1 MAKKIDNA
9 VIEQI
14 QELYAKLGTYSAVA
28 KELGISASTV
38 SKYLK
43 KQSSSASF
51 SEYSGPQPNNEPPS
65 KEAIITFSTLSQNEK
80 DSFNEFYK
88 ECGISNVL
96 FL

>member
-9 VIEQI
+9 IIEQI
-14 QELYAKLGTYSAVA
+14 QTLYGELGTYSAVA

-43 KQSSSASF
+43 KQSSCVSF
-51 SEYSGPQPNNEPPS
+51 SEYNGPQPSNEPPS
-65 KEAIITFSTLSQNEK
+65 RETIVTFSMLSQNEK
-80 DSFNEFYK
+80 DSFSEFYK
-88 ECGISNVL
+88 ECGVNNVL

>member
-9 VIEQI
+9 IIEQI

-43 KQSSSASF
+43 KQSSSA
-51 SEYSGPQPNNEPPS
+51 
-65 KEAIITFSTLSQNEK
+65 A
-80 DSFNEFYK
+80 FNE
-88 ECGISNVL
+88 
-96 FL
+96 

>member
-9 VIEQI
+9 IIEQI

-43 KQSSSASF
+43 KQR
-51 SEYSGPQPNNEPPS
+51 
-65 KEAIITFSTLSQNEK
+65 KK
-80 DSFNEFYK
+80 
-88 ECGISNVL
+88 GIYDTIRKNL
-96 FL
+96 